1 MKTIVCGL
9 LIASC
14 ISTTAQAVPLTP
26 GGLVATTGTTTGAS
40 PDLAGVPVF
49 EDLRDF
55 RIITAD
61 LGPGFFNV
69 GGEIEN
75 RVVRS
80 SNLDTLIFQ
89 PRIVSTT
96 NIDVAI
102 DRFAVTGFRL
112 QGFGDFTTDVDF
124 LTDGPGDK
132 GPTAVS
138 RSLDG
143 DTLDFFYFD
152 SLFIDNLSVGLKEAS
167 FFPTILT
174 DATNYATTGSLTV
187 FGRDITDPDDPGPVL
202 MITVDGI
209 AVPIDAPVVAV
220 SEPPS
225 WLILLL
231 ALVLLAVVEHCR
243 QQSESTGRRYL
254 VGKKLGWIS

>member
-9 LIASC
+9 LFASC
-14 ISTTAQAVPLTP
+14 IIPTAHAVPLTP
-26 GGLVATTGTTTGAS
+26 GGLVSTVGTTTGAS

-49 EDLRDF
+49 EDLQDF

-61 LGPGFFNV
+61 LGPFFFTV

-80 SNLDTLIFQ
+80 GNLDTLIFQ

-102 DRFAVTGFRL
+102 DRFAVTAFRL
-112 QGFGDFTTDVDF
+112 EGFGDFATDVDF

-152 SLFIDNLSVGLKEAS
+152 SLFIDNLSMGLKEAS

-202 MITVDGI
+202 MVTVDGI
-209 AVPIDAPVVAV
+209 AVPTRASVVAV
-220 SEPPS
+220 AEPAS
-225 WLILLL
+225 WLTLLL
-231 ALVLLAVVEHCR
+231 AITLLALTKPTKQR
-243 QQSESTGRRYL
+243 SRRL
-254 VGKKLGWIS
+254 SP